1 MLFIIITASALTC
14 FEMFNLFKQVGN
26 KAFKTLL
33 GYAYIP
39 EIICSLILPAI
50 AMTTGSLTAVLISIL
65 AGTFFTITLNVCK
78 KVIGTRK
85 YVKNERTGK
94 REWVE
99 TEGMSFAE
107 YVRSLGTT
115 ITVKTMSF
123 VNALSGR
130 KAVV

>member
-1 MLFIIITASALTC
+1 
-14 FEMFNLFKQVGN
+14 MFNLFKQVGN

-65 AGTFFTITLNVCK
+65 AGTFFTATLTVCK
-78 KVIGTRK
+78 KVVGTRK
-85 YVKNERTGK
+85 YVKNETTGK

-99 TEGMSFAE
+99 TNGIPFSQFVRELGFKSFYKA
-107 YVRSLGTT
+107 
-115 ITVKTMSF
+115 KSF
-123 VNALSGR
+123 VSDVAR
-130 KAVV
+130 PVTA

>member
-65 AGTFFTITLNVCK
+65 AGTFFTATLTVCK
-78 KVIGTRK
+78 KVVGTRK
-85 YVKNERTGK
+85 YVKNETTGK

-99 TEGMSFAE
+99 TNGIPFSQFIRE
-107 YVRSLGTT
+107 LGF
-115 ITVKTMSF
+115 KTFNKTKSF
-123 VNALSGR
+123 VNDVAR
-130 KAVV
+130 PVTA